1 MTNQPDDFKTFYP
14 TSVMETGYDILP
26 IWVLKMIMF
35 GIYVTGKVPF
45 ENVLLHGLVRDRE
58 GQKISK
64 SKGNVID
71 PIEMADKYGADALR
85 MGLLW
90 GALVENDVAL
100 SEENI
105 NAQRKFANKIWN
117 AARYVLLQGDSET
130 PIKTSLNS
138 QGESYDVELTRDIKQ
153 YTKDMSEKLD
163 AFKLSEAAEIIYR
176 SFWRLFCDVYI
187 EKHKNGEISDKSL
200 KENFTILIKLLH
212 PFMPFV
218 TEQIWQEMGHKD
230 LLIISEWPKV

>member
-1 MTNQPDDFKTFYP
+1 
-14 TSVMETGYDILP
+14 
-26 IWVLKMIMF
+26 
-35 GIYVTGKVPF
+35 
-45 ENVLLHGLVRDRE
+45 VRDKE

-90 GALVENDVAL
+90 GALIENDVAL

-117 AARYVLLQGDSET
+117 AARFVLEHMDGNTGGEKDEEL
-130 PIKTSLNS
+130 IK
-138 QGESYDVELTRDIKQ
+138 DIKA
-153 YTKDMSEKLD
+153 TIKEETNKLD
-163 AFKLSEAAEIIYR
+163 KMQLSQAAELIY
-176 SFWRLFCDVYI
+176 SWFWNAYCGKYI
-187 EKHKNGEISDKSL
+187 ELAKQGLISKKLMLETLSTNL
-200 KENFTILIKLLH
+200 KLLH

-218 TEQIWQEMGHKD
+218 TEQIWNGMGNKD
-230 LLIISEWPKV
+230 LLITAEWPKE